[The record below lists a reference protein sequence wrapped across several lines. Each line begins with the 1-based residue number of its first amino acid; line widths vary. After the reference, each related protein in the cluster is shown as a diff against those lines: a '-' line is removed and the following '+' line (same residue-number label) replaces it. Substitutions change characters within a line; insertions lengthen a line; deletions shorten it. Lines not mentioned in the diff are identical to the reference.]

1 MARNIGNAITLEGN
15 VVISVRI
22 GRYNRTRR
30 VYLWQ
35 LLMAAADDPACA
47 VGLERDLTDALKRL
61 RATREREAAKVVSLA
76 ERRSLSV
83 VAEDAPMDGA

>member
-1 MARNIGNAITLEGN
+1 MTRNIGKAITVEDDG
-15 VVISVRI
+15 VISVRI

-35 LLMAAADDPACA
+35 LLRAAADDPTCA
-47 VGLERDLTDALKRL
+47 VGLERDLTAALKRL

-76 ERRSLSV
+76 DHRSLSV
-83 VAEDAPMDGA
+83 VTEDAPTGGE